1 MNVVQL
7 FLFYQIFLL
16 VVFIFFETKVS
27 LSAYLL
33 GGLGRGKGLV
43 ISYARLGWKMS
54 FFYIHG
60 FGMGR

>member
-16 VVFIFFETKVS
+16 VVFFFETKVS

-33 GGLGRGKGLV
+33 GGLGRGKGPV

-54 FFYIHG
+54 FFIYMDLG
-60 FGMGR
+60 WEGK